1 MVPPIQSNSPTN
13 AISRICTCHAS
24 WDVMSP
30 RSAQKLPFLFWA
42 SKLSKAGYCR
52 KVSHLLSIKNQK
64 DGVSRSLVP
73 EFSCS
78 KTPIIC
84 IDTECESASRVKA
97 KPSTAFWGLSRGLL
111 GCCRK
116 LWKIRLKWLNM
127 LSWLHHIISVYIHLV
142 HGPASWGHV
151 SKSKFGGSC
160 GASGL
165 LLSLLA
171 HRAAKS

>member
-1 MVPPIQSNSPTN
+1 MSCVM
-13 AISRICTCHAS
+13 RCHE
-24 WDVMSP
+24 
-30 RSAQKLPFLFWA
+30 SAQCPKTSFSVLGFKTFKGRILQ
-42 SKLSKAGYCR
+42 K
-52 KVSHLLSIKNQK
+52 SITFAFHQE
-64 DGVSRSLVP
+64 SERWSIP
-73 EFSCS
+73 FSCS
-78 KTPIIC
+78 KTSMIC

-97 KPSTAFWGLSRGLL
+97 KPSTSFWGLSRGLL

-116 LWKIRLKWLNM
+116 LWKIRLKSLNM